1 MSCQHFLTIVAVWTA
16 EWIVVRDYNLL
27 IPMHARARFN
37 VEFLCLALEYLLEV
51 CSRLIGAGQV
61 LVDGMLCIIGRS
73 AHLIEQIEHDL
84 PEGIVLPCQGIYQE
98 LFLLFLESLGM
109 LLDFFSALFFITAE
123 SFDFRFIAK
132 DFAFGSIVTE
142 NPCCHLPNCR
152 CLGKGTVVFQELSV
166 LVFVV
171 AANQVDV
178 AFMLGDEIH
187 DLSVLLAT
195 VHYIAHEDNGIGI
208 YITAGL
214 FQTGCQAFVVAVY
227 IPDDEYAQSFFP
239 SSPCPASCSV
249 LSKLGFF
256 VSMLTTSS

>member
-98 LFLLFLESLGM
+98 LFLPFLEGLGM
-109 LLDFFSALFFITAE
+109 LLDFFSALFFIAAE
-123 SFDFRFIAK
+123 SFDFGFIA
-132 DFAFGSIVTE
+132 DDSAFGSIVPE
-142 NPCCHLPNCR
+142 N
-152 CLGKGTVVFQELSV
+152 S
-166 LVFVV
+166 
-171 AANQVDV
+171 
-178 AFMLGDEIH
+178 
-187 DLSVLLAT
+187 
-195 VHYIAHEDNGIGI
+195 
-208 YITAGL
+208 
-214 FQTGCQAFVVAVY
+214 
-227 IPDDEYAQSFFP
+227 
-239 SSPCPASCSV
+239 
-249 LSKLGFF
+249 
-256 VSMLTTSS
+256 

>member
-73 AHLIEQIEHDL
+73 AHLIEQIKHDF

-98 LFLLFLESLGM
+98 LFLSFLEGLGM
-109 LLDFFSALFFITAE
+109 LLDFFPALFFIAAK
-123 SFDFRFIAK
+123 SFDFGFVAD
-132 DFAFGSIVTE
+132 DFAFGGIVPE
-142 NPCCHLPNCR
+142 NSCCHLPNCR
-152 CLGKGTVVFQELSV
+152 CLGKSTVVFQELSV

-187 DLSVLLAT
+187 DLSVFLAT
-195 VHYIAHEDNGIGI
+195 VHYIAHKDDGIGI
-208 YITAGL
+208 HITA
-214 FQTGCQAFVVAVY
+214 
-227 IPDDEYAQSFFP
+227 
-239 SSPCPASCSV
+239 
-249 LSKLGFF
+249 
-256 VSMLTTSS
+256 